1 MMITYRQGS
10 NKGGNSHGEEAKSK
24 RDGHIFRNHLTHEN
38 RYDFEHQTRPDCIG
52 CTNLD
57 KRNSAAPEGTVCE
70 TKDCRVNAV
79 TGHAENKFNHH

>member
-38 RYDFEHQTRPDCIG
+38 RYDFEHQTRPDQTALVVQTLI
-52 CTNLD
+52 
-57 KRNSAAPEGTVCE
+57 RGTVLHQKAPYVKPK
-70 TKDCRVNAV
+70 T
-79 TGHAENKFNHH
+79 AE